1 MPIRQTF
8 NMQRSQID
16 EILKEKSAHIH
27 KGRDLYEAGDTK
39 SALKHFIAAM
49 EKLNSV
55 INDIKG
61 EKAISIYNWEHGVI
75 SRTIQTLSILH
86 ADCGSPYIR
95 KVLDEVLVLKAD
107 ANKLDEAGDTISAL
121 QRYITAV
128 EKLNSVI
135 NDIKGEETLS
145 RYKWELTGMTERI
158 KILRERND
166 CVPSQV

>member
-1 MPIRQTF
+1 
-8 NMQRSQID
+8 MQQSHVD

-27 KGRDLYEAGDTK
+27 KGRNLYEAGDTK

-61 EKAISIYNWEHGVI
+61 EKAISLYNWEHGVI
-75 SRTIQTLSILH
+75 SRTIKNLSILH
-86 ADCGSPYIR
+86 ADCGSPYVR
-95 KVLDEVLVLKAD
+95 RVLDEVLVLKAD
-107 ANKLDEAGDTISAL
+107 ANKLDEAGGTISAL
-121 QRYITAV
+121 QRYITAA

-135 NDIKGEETLS
+135 NDIKGEKTLS
-145 RYKWELTGMTERI
+145 MYNWERTVMARRI
-158 KILRERND
+158 EILRERND

>member
-1 MPIRQTF
+1 
-8 NMQRSQID
+8 MQQSHVD

-27 KGRDLYEAGDTK
+27 KGRNLYEAGDTK

-61 EKAISIYNWEHGVI
+61 EKAISLYNWEHGVI
-75 SRTIQTLSILH
+75 SRTIKKLSILH
-86 ADCGSPYIR
+86 ADCGSPYVR
-95 KVLDEVLVLKAD
+95 RVLDEVLMLKSN
-107 ANKLDEAGDTISAL
+107 ANKLDEAGSTSLAL
-121 QRYITAV
+121 QHYIAAM

-135 NDIKGEETLS
+135 NDIKGEKTLS
-145 RYKWELTGMTERI
+145 MYNWERTVIARRI
-158 KILRERND
+158 EILRERND